1 MIPGMSPK
9 KLVLCLLVCAACSN
23 DVPPAKQPETEVAPA
38 PPPSEEPH
46 HDKAHSAKLYIES
59 APQGMGV
66 LLSGPG
72 MDKKA
77 VGKTPVL
84 VENLGAGNYD
94 VTYKDEANGDVTMPV
109 QLSDGEDRNVKYN
122 VTPRA
127 DRPAPSNAKHERQ

>member
-1 MIPGMSPK
+1 MSPK
-9 KLVLCLLVCAACSN
+9 KLVLALLMCAACAN
-23 DVPPAKQPETEVAPA
+23 DVPPAKEPGTEVAP
-38 PPPSEEPH
+38 PPSSEEAHP
-46 HDKAHSAKLYIES
+46 DKQHSAKLYIES
-59 APQGMGV
+59 APQGMAV

-77 VGKTPVL
+77 VGKTPVM
-84 VENLGAGNYD
+84 VENLDAGNYD

-127 DRPAPSNAKHERQ
+127 DRPPPANAKHERQ